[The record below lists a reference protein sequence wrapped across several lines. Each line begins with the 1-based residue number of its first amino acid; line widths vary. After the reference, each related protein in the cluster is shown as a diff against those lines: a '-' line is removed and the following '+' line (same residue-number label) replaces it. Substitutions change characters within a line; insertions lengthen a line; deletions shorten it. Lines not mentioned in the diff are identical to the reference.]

1 MNVKLI
7 RIILG
12 AVLLAVAALVE
23 HTVQLPVWQM
33 LIIYLVPYLV
43 VGYDVVG
50 EAFEGIC
57 HGEVF
62 DEDFLMFVAT
72 VGAMCIGFLP
82 GAEPQFAEAVFV
94 MLFFQVG
101 ELFEHYAEH
110 RSRRS
115 IRALMDIRPDTANV
129 LRNGNVQTVSPD
141 TIAVGETIIVKPG
154 ERVALDGEIVDGTSA
169 LNTVALTGES
179 MPRDVHKGDQVVSGC
194 VNISGVLTVK
204 VQKSFGE
211 STASKIISMV
221 ENASEKKS
229 KSEAFITRFARV
241 YTPIVV
247 IVALVLAFVPPVF
260 CGGYVEALTTWLYRA
275 LTFLVVSCPC
285 ALVISIPLSFFGGIG
300 GASRHGILIKGA
312 SYIDA
317 LSELDTVVF
326 DKTGTLTHGEFC
338 VEAIHPDKISPDQ
351 LLHLAAHVERY
362 STHPIAVSLKQAFG
376 NEADGCKVEDVE
388 EIAGHGVRAVVNGHT
403 VCVGNERMM
412 DSVGAEW
419 HKCHVVGTTVHVS
432 IDGEYAGHIVVADR
446 IKQDAADAIAGLH
459 AMGVRNTVMLT
470 GDRKEVGEDVARRV
484 GIDDCHTQL
493 LPADKLGI
501 LEQLLDKKKKNR
513 TLAFVGDGINDAPA
527 LARAD
532 VGVAMGALGSD
543 AAIEAADVVLMDDKP
558 SKIVTAIHI
567 ARRTL
572 GIARQNVWFAIGVK
586 VLVLLLAAVGLATMW
601 MAVFADVG
609 VMVLAV
615 LNAMRTLRLSSDS
628 GYAQSLD

>member
-7 RIILG
+7 RIIVG
-12 AVLLAVAALVE
+12 AVLLAAAALVE

-33 LIIYLVPYLV
+33 LIIYLVPYMV

-50 EAFEGIC
+50 EAIEGIC

-129 LRNGNVQTVSPD
+129 LRDGKIQTVSPD

-211 STASKIISMV
+211 STASKIINMV

-247 IVALVLAFVPPVF
+247 IVALVLAFVPPLF

-317 LSELDTVVF
+317 LAELDTVVF

-351 LLHLAAHVERY
+351 LIHLAAHVERY

-446 IKQDAADAIAGLH
+446 IKEDAADAMAGLH
-459 AMGVRNTVMLT
+459 AMGISNTVMLT
-470 GDRKEVGEDVARRV
+470 GDRKEVGEDVAHRV

-615 LNAMRTLRLSSDS
+615 LNAMRTLRLSSD
-628 GYAQSLD
+628 